1 MVSQSTDPMQNM
13 SSGKLRAALP
23 YEPYYF
29 ADTINSLDSDSAIA
43 TQLHLQIF
51 GKKIYFKIMFIFNN
65 IQ

>member
-51 GKKIYFKIMFIFNN
+51 GKNDIF
-65 IQ
+65 